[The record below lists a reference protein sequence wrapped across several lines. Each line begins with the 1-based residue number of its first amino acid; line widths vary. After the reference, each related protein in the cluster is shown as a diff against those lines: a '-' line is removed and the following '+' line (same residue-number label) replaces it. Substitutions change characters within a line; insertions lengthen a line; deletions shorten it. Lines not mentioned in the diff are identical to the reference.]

1 MGERYSLKKAGII
14 GIGSYVPDRVVT
26 NLDLEKMV
34 DTTDEW
40 IKTRTGISLRRIGPE
55 NACTSDM
62 GAEAA
67 RKALEHAR
75 LSPENIDLII
85 VASASPDMIFPS
97 TACIIQS
104 KIGASNAAAFDIQ
117 AGCTGFVYALTCAVQ
132 FIVSGMYKNILV
144 VGAEMLSRITDWED
158 RNTCVLF
165 GDGAGAVVISEVE
178 EGGILSS
185 YLGADG
191 TGADL
196 LILPAGG
203 SKEPASID
211 TVAKRRH
218 FIQMNG
224 NEVFKFAVRIL
235 EEAARKATE
244 KANLSMNDVDYIVPH
259 QANIRIIDA
268 AVKRLKFPR
277 EQLVMNLDRYGNM
290 SSASIPVALDEAYR
304 DKRIKRGDIVLL
316 VGFGAGLT
324 WGANLLEW
332 SID

>member
-1 MGERYSLKKAGII
+1 MKKAGII

-26 NLDLEKMV
+26 NFDLEKMV

-40 IKTRTGISLRRIGPE
+40 IKTRTGISFRRIGPE

-67 RKALEHAR
+67 RKALENAR
-75 LSPENIDLII
+75 LSPEDIDLII

-104 KIGASNAAAFDIQ
+104 KIGAFNAAAFDIQ

-132 FIVSGMYKNILV
+132 FIVSGLYKKILV

-165 GDGAGAVVISEVE
+165 GDGAGAAVISEVE

-185 YLGADG
+185 HLGADG

-196 LILPAGG
+196 LTLPAGG

-211 TVAKRRH
+211 TVTNRRH

-224 NEVFKFAVRIL
+224 NEVFKFAVKIL
-235 EEAARKATE
+235 EEAARIAAE

-277 EQLVMNLDRYGNM
+277 EQVVMNLDKYGNM

-304 DKRIKRGDIVLL
+304 DKKIKKGDKILL

-332 SID
+332 SLD

>member
-1 MGERYSLKKAGII
+1 MKKAGIV
-14 GIGSYVPDRVVT
+14 GIGSYVPDKVIT
-26 NLDLEKMV
+26 NFDLEKMV

-40 IKTRTGISLRRIGPE
+40 IKTRTGISFRRIGPE

-62 GAEAA
+62 AAEAA
-67 RKALEHAR
+67 RKALENAR
-75 LSPENIDLII
+75 LSPEEIDLII
-85 VASASPDMIFPS
+85 LASASPDMIFPS
-97 TACIIQS
+97 TACILQN

-117 AGCTGFVYALTCAVQ
+117 AGCTGFVYALTCAAQ
-132 FIVSGMYKNILV
+132 FIISGFYKNILV

-165 GDGAGAVVISEVE
+165 GDGAGAAVISEVE
-178 EGGILSS
+178 RGGVLSS

-191 TGADL
+191 SGADL
-196 LILPAGG
+196 LVLPAGG

-211 TVAKRRH
+211 TVKKRRH
-218 FIQMNG
+218 FIRMNG
-224 NEVFKFAVRIL
+224 NEVFKFAVKIL

-244 KANLSMNDVDYIVPH
+244 KANFSLHDVDYIVPH

-277 EQLVMNLDRYGNM
+277 EHVIMNLDRYGNM

-304 DKRIKRGDIVLL
+304 DKKIKKGDKILL

-332 SID
+332 SLD